1 MCTDTNCPYNQ
12 WLYEGKQ
19 FPEYRLL
26 KKWETELKKQ
36 FERNNPLASPFIKP
50 ELPLDPNNLA
60 RKIWSRS
67 TPISN
72 NSSQRSPSFS
82 YFQFTGSKSQAS
94 TPQPVTPTSQLPP
107 YPYNSPSTLSSS
119 YPIVTLPR
127 SQRKKNNTLNR
138 TSIFGNIFSKPSEL
152 TPSYPG
158 YSESKPRPP
167 SCSSSSCSCNSSS
180 LSSCS
185 TCYDMEDLSLFQY
198 PMVPQE
204 FKRRRSRSSKY
215 LPKCDLT
222 CYVITSF
229 VLLSF
234 AGLAAVFLYFYLF
247 AEDNQTEKVEH

>member
-1 MCTDTNCPYNQ
+1 MCTDINCPYNQ

-36 FERNNPLASPFIKP
+36 FDRNNPLASPFNKP

-60 RKIWSRS
+60 RKVWSRS

-82 YFQFTGSKSQAS
+82 YFQFNGSKSQALG
-94 TPQPVTPTSQLPP
+94 TPPITPNSQLPL

-127 SQRKKNNTLNR
+127 SQRKRNSTLNR
-138 TSIFGNIFSKPSEL
+138 ASIFGNIFAKPSEV
-152 TPSYPG
+152 SPG
-158 YSESKPRPP
+158 FSESKPRPP
-167 SCSSSSCSCNSSS
+167 SCSSSCSCSSSS

-185 TCYDMEDLSLFQY
+185 SCFDMDELPIFQY
-198 PMVPQE
+198 PYMHQE
-204 FKRRRSRSSKY
+204 YKRSRRKSSKY

-247 AEDNQTEKVEH
+247 ADDNEKEKMKN